1 MEVKTNGMPKKI
13 ADFLKE
19 IKNRPGYLNPTAYT
33 HRMPSISPYVYS
45 HRMPSISPYV
55 YSHRMPSISPD
66 IYCHSVLMPNSNE
79 QGKTYMGQCREHL
92 NRAFEL
98 GFDPTIGFPAPP
110 GWNPDKVDKDLER

>member
-1 MEVKTNGMPKKI
+1 MEVRTNGMPKKI

-19 IKNRPGYLNPTAYT
+19 IENRPMYLNPTAYT

-45 HRMPSISPYV
+45 HRMPSISP
-55 YSHRMPSISPD
+55 D
-66 IYCHSVLMPNSNE
+66 IYCHSVLTPNSNE

-110 GWNPDKVDKDLER
+110 GWKPDKVDKDPER